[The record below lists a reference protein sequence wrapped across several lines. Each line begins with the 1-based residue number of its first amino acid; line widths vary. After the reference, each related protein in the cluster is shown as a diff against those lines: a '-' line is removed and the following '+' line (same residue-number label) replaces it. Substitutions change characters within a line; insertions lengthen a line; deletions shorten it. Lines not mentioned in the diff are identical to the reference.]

1 METFKAVI
9 DAINGVIWGWPSA
22 SPIMVVTL
30 LGAGVFL
37 TLRLGFINLRGFKHA
52 VRVVRGDYDDP
63 EDPGDISHFQALTTA
78 LSATVGIGN
87 IAGVATAIHYGG
99 PGALFWMWVTA
110 FFGMTTKYTEC
121 TLSTHYRRDN
131 PDGSVS
137 GGPMYYIEKGLG
149 PKLEAW
155 LGPLGARLA
164 KVGAL
169 FFAACAVTS
178 SFGSGNGVQAF
189 TMADSF
195 RSDLGLPTTLT
206 AGISAVIVGL
216 VIIGG
221 IKRIGTF
228 ASRVMPAMA
237 VLYFVAAIVV
247 LAMRI
252 TDIPDAFGAIFANA
266 FSPAAAIAG
275 FSGATFALTLRWGVK
290 RGLFSNEAGQGSAPI
305 AHAAAKTDE
314 PVREGAVALLEPF
327 VDTLVI
333 CTLTGL
339 MIVTTGVWK
348 ETRTSEYE
356 IKSQSAITLV
366 SGDCGAL
373 GANGEVP
380 NSCSLGQARL
390 QVKDGHIVGGT
401 PVITQTVV
409 TDALVRLKGE
419 PVSGTLVVKL
429 KQDPTGKAP
438 TIGESPQML
447 DADGRRIKGAKI
459 VGSVLQ
465 NGSPLTAWALKRGLD
480 PIFPFGNLIVTLS
493 VFLFALS
500 TAIGWS
506 YYGDRSAQYLLG
518 EKAIIPYRLVFVLM
532 HFVGGAVA
540 SLEGIWGFGDAALG
554 MMSFP
559 NLVTIIILSGTVVRL
574 TREYFAKEHVP
585 FKDR

>member
-1 METFKAVI
+1 MEIVKAVI
-9 DAINGVIWGWPSA
+9 DAINGVIWGWPSV

-37 TLRLGFINLRGFKHA
+37 TLRLGFINLRGFRHA
-52 VRVVRGDYDDP
+52 IRVVRGDYDDP
-63 EDPGDISHFQALTTA
+63 ADPGDITHFQALTTA

-155 LGPLGARLA
+155 LGPQGAVLA
-164 KVGAL
+164 KVGAF
-169 FFAACAVTS
+169 FFAACAVVS

-195 RSDLGLPTTLT
+195 RADLGLPTWLT
-206 AGISAVIVGL
+206 AGVSAVAVGL

-221 IKRIGTF
+221 IKRIGNF
-228 ASRVMPAMA
+228 ASKVMPAMA
-237 VLYFVAAIVV
+237 VLYFIAAVVV
-247 LAMRI
+247 LALRI
-252 TDIPDAFGAIFANA
+252 TDIPDAIVTIISSA
-266 FSPAAAIAG
+266 FSPAAAVAG

-366 SGDCGAL
+366 SGDCAALDEDGAVPKSCAL
-373 GANGEVP
+373 GAT
-380 NSCSLGQARL
+380 RL
-390 QVKDGHIVGGT
+390 AVKEGHIVGAM

-409 TDALVRLKGE
+409 TDAAIQLAGK
-419 PVSGTLVVKL
+419 PISGTLVVTL
-429 KQDPTGKAP
+429 KRDPAGKAP
-438 TIGESPQML
+438 TIGQSPQLL
-447 DADGRRIKGAKI
+447 DDNGRRIKGAKI

-465 NGSPLTAWALKRGLD
+465 NGSPLTAWALQRGLD

-518 EKAIIPYRLVFVLM
+518 EKAIIPYRLVFVVM

-559 NLVTIIILSGTVVRL
+559 NLVTIIILSGTVVQL
-574 TREYFAKEHVP
+574 TKEYFSREHVP